1 MVNVLPVGI
10 VGIIVSA
17 ILSAAM
23 STISSGMNACATVFT
38 FDIYKRYVKQDITSR
53 QTMTLL
59 FVSTFV
65 VGVLAV
71 ITGIA
76 MIGVKSI
83 LDVWWQLSGIF
94 AAGMLG
100 LFLLGIV
107 SRRAKSAEALIAVI
121 LGVLVIAWMTFSKM
135 IPEQY
140 AWLRSS
146 LNSNMVIVIGTLTIF
161 LAGIFLTFLKK
172 SLQKIGLM
180 DKNGG

>member
-23 STISSGMNACATVFT
+23 STISSGMNASATVFT
-38 FDIYKRYVKQDITSR
+38 FDIYKRYIKNDIGSQ
-53 QTMTLL
+53 QTLRLL
-59 FVSTFV
+59 FISTFV
-65 VGVLAV
+65 MGVLAI

-107 SRRAKSAEALIAVI
+107 SRKTKNAQALLAVI
-121 LGVLVIAWMTFSKM
+121 IGLLVIAWMTFSGLLPDK
-135 IPEQY
+135 Y
-140 AWLRSS
+140 ASLRSS
-146 LNSNMVIVIGTLTIF
+146 LNVNMVIVIGTLTIF
-161 LAGIFLTFLKK
+161 STGVLLTTFKK
-172 SLQKIGLM
+172 EPKETV
-180 DKNGG
+180 

>member
-1 MVNVLPVGI
+1 MVNILPVGV

-23 STISSGMNACATVFT
+23 STISSGMNASATVFT
-38 FDIYKRYVKQDITSR
+38 FDIYKRYIKQDMTSK
-53 QTMTLL
+53 QTLRLL
-59 FVSTFV
+59 FSSTFV
-65 VGVLAV
+65 MGVLAI

-100 LFLLGIV
+100 LFLLGMI
-107 SRRAKSAEALIAVI
+107 SKQTKNAEALLAVI
-121 LGVLVIAWMTFSKM
+121 VGVLVIAWMSFPNI

-140 AWLRSS
+140 AYLR
-146 LNSNMVIVIGTLTIF
+146 NTMHTNMIIVIGTLSIF
-161 LAGIFLTFLKK
+161 LAGIFFTWIKDLRGSKA
-172 SLQKIGLM
+172 
-180 DKNGG
+180 